1 MKLDVSKL
9 KFTPAAKQK
18 VKNRAVEELWKR
30 GKFLDLILDST
41 QQEMVQDFKKSDS
54 IFYMWLCS
62 RRLGKS
68 VALNGVA
75 IELALSKPGSRILYL
90 SKTTDNVNEIVD
102 QASSVI
108 LGNCP
113 DHLTPQFKRQENK
126 FVFPNGSEIRVKG
139 LDNTGPD
146 VIRGVKANLVI
157 FDEFCF
163 MRNLDNLISS
173 VVMPMVIECDGRILM
188 ASTPPDTPG
197 HDSLSWIHKAE
208 EREALTRKT
217 IYDCPRWSD
226 KQIRSFASE
235 AGGEHTDTFKRE
247 YLAQVVVSRSK
258 AILPALT
265 DEKLEE
271 LVKEVS
277 LPYYAP
283 DCYVSLDIGFRDL
296 TVMLFGYW
304 DYENAKLMI
313 QDEIVLR
320 GNAAT
325 TDNIARR
332 IESKEYELWGRHL
345 PHKRVCDTD
354 PRLIADLKKLS
365 NLHFRPT
372 KKDNKEA
379 QVNQVNIMI
388 ERDQIQVDPKCKT
401 LITHMRYGI
410 WNDARTGF
418 ARTKSLGHCDAID
431 ALLYMARNIDRGNNP
446 VPQQG
451 LTHNQIYHGTQPEP
465 AVSQGAAAFRSVF
478 NRRR

>member
-1 MKLDVSKL
+1 MDLDLSKL
-9 KFTPAAKQK
+9 KITASAKRHA
-18 VKNRAVEELWKR
+18 KNRAVEELWNR
-30 GKFLDLILDST
+30 GKFLDLILDTT
-41 QQEMVQDFKKSDS
+41 QQGMVEDFKNSNN

-75 IELALSKPGSRILYL
+75 IELALTKPGARILYL

-108 LGNCP
+108 LNACP
-113 DHLTPQFKRQENK
+113 DALKPQFKKQENK
-126 FVFPNGSEIRVKG
+126 FVFPNGSEIRIKG

-146 VIRGVKANLVI
+146 VIRGVKADLVI

-163 MRNLDNLISS
+163 MKNLDNLISS

-208 EREALTRKT
+208 ERGALTRKT
-217 IYDCPRWSD
+217 IYDCPRWNS
-226 KQIRSFASE
+226 KQIRAFASE
-235 AGGEHTDTFKRE
+235 AGGENTDTFKRE

-265 DEKLEE
+265 DEKYDS
-271 LVKEVS
+271 VIKAVS

-296 TVMLFGYW
+296 TVVLFGYW
-304 DYENAKLMI
+304 DYEEAKLKI

-332 IESKEYELWGRHL
+332 IENKEYELWGRHL
-345 PHKRVCDTD
+345 PYKRVCDTD

-365 NLHFRPT
+365 NLQFRPT
-372 KKDNKEA
+372 RKDNKEA

-388 ERDQIQVDPKCKT
+388 ERNQIQVDPKCKT
-401 LITHMRYGI
+401 LLIHMKYGI
-410 WNDARTGF
+410 WNDTRTGF

-431 ALLYMARNIDRGNNP
+431 ALLYMARNVDRGNNP
-446 VPQQG
+446 LPTQTVG
-451 LTHNQIYHGTQPEP
+451 YNQIYHGTQPEKI
-465 AVSQGAAAFRSVF
+465 VSQGASTIRSVF
-478 NRRR
+478 HRRS